1 MVSKGVGKEEGIFL
15 RLYQFFFLP
24 RHFFIGCS
32 ISLVNRNDISLY

>member
-24 RHFFIGCS
+24 RHFSALLHRLQYFTGQPK
-32 ISLVNRNDISLY
+32 